1 MDKQQ
6 TFMRERRVWVA
17 VFERKEGLL
26 RAEDALDNDF
36 CDRFVQKMHKQ
47 IHHKKRHRAIY
58 QCYFVFFHQQ
68 YTKLELRLYNPYF
81 MAAGVSNYAFKAN
94 FYNIER
100 GHFAHFYVDCFRFKW
115 LVQM

>member
-1 MDKQQ
+1 
-6 TFMRERRVWVA
+6 MRERGVWVA

-47 IHHKKRHRAIY
+47 IHHKNAIELSIRAIL
-58 QCYFVFFHQQ
+58 FFHQQ

-100 GHFAHFYVDCFRFKW
+100 GHFVHFYVDCFRFKW